1 MVFGLYPNLYNVMQS
16 QSYLSANSAEYYLYE
31 NRIGFKIIY
40 KTILAAIAHVIVKE
54 NLQHFVVIYKVGR

>member
-1 MVFGLYPNLYNVMQS
+1 MQS
-16 QSYLSANSAEYYLYE
+16 QGYLSANSAEYYLCE
-31 NRIGFKIIY
+31 NRIGSKIIY

>member
-16 QSYLSANSAEYYLYE
+16 QGYLSANSAEYYLYE